1 MNYTLVKD
9 LCDEFELRTICCLF
23 FYYFCKKRKTMDQ
36 DHLPILAIVGI
47 IASILLGYAWY
58 QGRKLKKKN

>member
-1 MNYTLVKD
+1 
-9 LCDEFELRTICCLF
+9 
-23 FYYFCKKRKTMDQ
+23 MDQ